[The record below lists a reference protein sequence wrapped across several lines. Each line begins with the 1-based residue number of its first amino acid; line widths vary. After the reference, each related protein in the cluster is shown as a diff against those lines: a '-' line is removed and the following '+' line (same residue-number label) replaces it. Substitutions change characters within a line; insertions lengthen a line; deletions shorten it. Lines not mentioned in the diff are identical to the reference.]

1 MNYKIVPTD
10 NFESKFKLLS
20 KKYRSLFDDLEQFKQ
35 ELLKNPTMGDDLGDG
50 STDSTSS
57 PTTGSPTVR
66 KVRMAIASKNKG
78 KRGGARVITLNLL
91 IDIENTKIYLL
102 TIYDKGEKDS
112 ISKEEILH
120 LKIICG
126 LTE

>member
-10 NFESKFKLLS
+10 NFESKFKHLS

-35 ELLKNPTMGDDLGDG
+35 ELLKNPTMGDDLGDN
-50 STDSTSS
+50 T
-57 PTTGSPTVR
+57 R

-78 KRGGARVITLNLL
+78 KRGGVKVITLNLL

-102 TIYDKGEKDS
+102 TIYDKGEQDS
-112 ISKEEILH
+112 ISKEEIRY
-120 LKIICG
+120 LKIISG